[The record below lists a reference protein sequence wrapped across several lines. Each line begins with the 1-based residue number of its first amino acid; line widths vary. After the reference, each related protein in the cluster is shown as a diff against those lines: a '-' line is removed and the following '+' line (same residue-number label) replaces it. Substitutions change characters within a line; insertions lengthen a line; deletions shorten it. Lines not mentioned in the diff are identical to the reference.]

1 MSASQTTW
9 WWPYTAMSP
18 TMMATWASR
27 RETSSRSSTSELLI
41 NTLVSSRTSQVE
53 ICFILTV
60 LKSLCTLTDM
70 WQECIGFFT
79 VGGGKPEF
87 YSQTEKSLLIRPIFY
102 QLLFIA
108 CLSISPQ
115 EQLKEVGSAKW
126 SHKFKGV
133 KLSVVSV
140 RHRYSEIRQIL
151 MVLLSCVWPFRDDP
165 EWYLAESLTTGQR
178 GYIPYNFVAM
188 STMETEP
195 YVNTLSSS
203 LAVQAWVL
211 AGGDVVSSQCGSHR
225 VLLLQVVL

>member
-1 MSASQTTW
+1 M
-9 WWPYTAMSP
+9 
-18 TMMATWASR
+18 
-27 RETSSRSSTSELLI
+27 
-41 NTLVSSRTSQVE
+41 
-53 ICFILTV
+53 
-60 LKSLCTLTDM
+60 
-70 WQECIGFFT
+70 
-79 VGGGKPEF
+79 
-87 YSQTEKSLLIRPIFY
+87 
-102 QLLFIA
+102 
-108 CLSISPQ
+108 
-115 EQLKEVGSAKW
+115 
-126 SHKFKGV
+126 
-133 KLSVVSV
+133 SV